1 MGRKE
6 TKEAIADSR
15 AGRVTRIGSV
25 SELNADDVLA
35 EAAAA
40 GEYPLPPEQREW
52 IHAPAVGRELLLED
66 MHIWHKPRTPATLR
80 ILIMPTKSQLRRKSD
95 TASNSR
101 RRPLGRPRSY
111 CRGGQGG
118 KNNNLLIILTCSA
131 GRLRLWWRLVNRLR
145 ALLQVQPRRLG
156 KR

>member
-25 SELNADDVLA
+25 AERNADDVLA

-66 MHIWHKPRTPATLR
+66 LQSAEAIHAYLAQAKDTG
-80 ILIMPTKSQLRRKSD
+80 D
-95 TASNSR
+95 TAHIDHAHKIAAQAKIR
-101 RRPLGRPRSY
+101 YGI
-111 CRGGQGG
+111 
-118 KNNNLLIILTCSA
+118 K
-131 GRLRLWWRLVNRLR
+131 
-145 ALLQVQPRRLG
+145 
-156 KR
+156 

>member
-66 MHIWHKPRTPATLR
+66 LQSAEAIHAYLAQAKDTG
-80 ILIMPTKSQLRRKSD
+80 D
-95 TASNSR
+95 TAHIDHAHKIAAQAKIR
-101 RRPLGRPRSY
+101 YGI
-111 CRGGQGG
+111 
-118 KNNNLLIILTCSA
+118 K
-131 GRLRLWWRLVNRLR
+131 
-145 ALLQVQPRRLG
+145 
-156 KR
+156 

>member
-25 SELNADDVLA
+25 AELLVELNADDVLA

-52 IHAPAVGRELLLED
+52 IDAPAVGRELLVED
-66 MHIWHKPRTPATLR
+66 LQSAEAIHAYLAQAKDTG
-80 ILIMPTKSQLRRKSD
+80 D
-95 TASNSR
+95 TAHIDHAHKIAAQAKIR
-101 RRPLGRPRSY
+101 YGI
-111 CRGGQGG
+111 
-118 KNNNLLIILTCSA
+118 K
-131 GRLRLWWRLVNRLR
+131 
-145 ALLQVQPRRLG
+145 
-156 KR
+156 